1 MEQNTKEPT
10 EFQQILQRMGTG
22 NTVVRDTIQ
31 LLAERGVKV
40 SKSAMYQALDGRSN
54 RKELIEAF
62 LETAEVEFERRRQ
75 VRERAARL
83 IADA

>member
-1 MEQNTKEPT
+1 MEQNTNSPT
-10 EFQQILQRMGTG
+10 EFQQILQRLGTG

-31 LLAERGVKV
+31 LLAQRGVKV
-40 SKSAMYQALDGRSN
+40 SRSAMYQALDGRSN

-62 LETAEVEFERRRQ
+62 LETAEAELERRRQ

-83 IADA
+83 INEA

>member
-1 MEQNTKEPT
+1 MEQNTNSPT
-10 EFQQILQRMGTG
+10 EFQQILQRLGTG

-40 SKSAMYQALDGRSN
+40 SRSAMYQALDGRSN

-62 LETAEVEFERRRQ
+62 LETAEAELERRRQ

-83 IADA
+83 INEA

>member
-1 MEQNTKEPT
+1 MEQNTNSPT
-10 EFQQILQRMGTG
+10 EFQQILQRLGTG

-31 LLAERGVKV
+31 LLAERGIKV
-40 SKSAMYQALDGRSN
+40 SRSAMYQALDGRSN

-62 LETAEVEFERRRQ
+62 LETAEAELERRRQ

-83 IADA
+83 INEA